1 MTKAEAKGASAT
13 SVYPEIE
20 RFSSM
25 IRSLALSMTSQYY
38 STEELESA
46 AWQGAER
53 AFRSYD
59 KGRGAELS
67 SWIYAKARFAICDM
81 IRRDRKRR
89 ERVKLGD
96 EAFLTT
102 QAQRSAPNDNSCDE
116 EDTAARDE
124 SVAEATLSLLDART
138 REIVTRI
145 CIGGETRAAVA
156 RDFGISSNWCGK
168 LYNRGLAKMKTLIER
183 AREE

>member
-1 MTKAEAKGASAT
+1 
-13 SVYPEIE
+13 
-20 RFSSM
+20 M
-25 IRSLALSMTSQYY
+25 IRALALSMASQYY

-53 AFRSYD
+53 AFRSYV

-81 IRRDRKRR
+81 IRKDRKRR

-102 QAQRSAPNDNSCDE
+102 QAQRSAPNDNAYDE
-116 EDTAARDE
+116 EDLATARGE
-124 SVAEATLSLLDART
+124 SVAEAALSLLDART

-168 LYNRGLAKMKTLIER
+168 LYNRGLAKMKALIEH

>member
-1 MTKAEAKGASAT
+1 
-13 SVYPEIE
+13 
-20 RFSSM
+20 M
-25 IRSLALSMTSQYY
+25 IR
-38 STEELESA
+38 
-46 AWQGAER
+46 
-53 AFRSYD
+53 
-59 KGRGAELS
+59 K
-67 SWIYAKARFAICDM
+67 
-81 IRRDRKRR
+81 DRKRR

-102 QAQRSAPNDNSCDE
+102 QAQRSAPNDNAYDE
-116 EDTAARDE
+116 EDLATARGE
-124 SVAEATLSLLDART
+124 SVAEAALSLLDART